1 MDDKTVY
8 ATPAARYL
16 VVMRGPGQG
25 RMYLILEGATG
36 IGRAPDNTVVLDARD
51 VRASRHHAVLRVE
64 GSLVVVE
71 DLGSANGTLLDG
83 QPVSKA
89 ELRPGQE
96 LCVGDTVFVLSSP
109 DAPAPAPASG
119 PAARVNAEPFES
131 APAAPAKPPRS
142 RALLYGAL
150 LVLALVA
157 LAFALLRGGDKP
169 AEKAEAPAP
178 VASDPAPAAP
188 AALGPQAPPAGDDQA
203 AKQAEQ
209 SQELARL
216 GNFLYN
222 SGKIKK
228 AVEHWREAVKLDPS
242 NTQASR
248 MLVRAESELDQLV
261 DKHYRQAQLALRYQ
275 RLDEARAELLQVVE
289 NSLNPGDERTMD
301 SQKKLEELGGR

>member
-36 IGRAPDNTVVLDARD
+36 IGRAPDNAVVLDARD
-51 VRASRHHAVLRVE
+51 VRASRHHAVVRVE

-96 LCVGDTVFVLSSP
+96 LCVGDTVFVLTSP
-109 DAPAPAPASG
+109 DAQAAASG
-119 PAARVNAEPFES
+119 PAGREDADPLES
-131 APAAPAKPPRS
+131 APAAPVKPPRS

-150 LVLALVA
+150 LALALGVLALAV
-157 LAFALLRGGDKP
+157 LGGGDKP
-169 AEKAEAPAP
+169 AEQAEAPSPAP
-178 VASDPAPAAP
+178 VASAPAPAAP
-188 AALGPQAPPAGDDQA
+188 AAPEPQAPPAGEDPA
-203 AKQAEQ
+203 AKPAGQ
-209 SQELARL
+209 SQELTRL